1 MAKRKT
7 TAVAN
12 RNGKSSKTR
21 NPTTP
26 SAKKPT
32 KSFELPENLEA
43 VANGTDVG
51 RLQEYL
57 KKFGY
62 LEADKPATNDFAKI
76 RDAGLPEATANQFD
90 ESTSAAIRA
99 FQKFNGLN
107 ATGVADA
114 DTIHLMSMPR
124 CGNPDCPNRYFAARA
139 RAGLA
144 EFVAQ
149 GSKWSRAN
157 VTFGF
162 ENFTGDLTQQVIV
175 IAIRQAFLAWSRVC
189 SLTFTEV
196 GRGADISIAF
206 RTGDHGDGS
215 PFDGVGIVLA
225 HGFYPPPYGG
235 ASAGDLHFDD
245 DETWTTDSPPTGRDF
260 LTVALHEIGHTL
272 GLDHSADVS
281 AVMYAFYGGI
291 RRDLRIDD
299 IAGIRSIY
307 GNASDKSTLS
317 DTSITSPAF
326 ETFANRGYIS
336 WSGTDSQHR
345 LNVMATDEMRVW
357 HTKIT
362 LNETSLSGPALAT
375 FNNRLY
381 MAWRGVGNNQLNIMS
396 SSDGVNWAGK
406 VTLGDT
412 TFHRPALAVFNN
424 RLVLGWT
431 GTDSSR
437 RLNIIQSA
445 NGTTWNGK
453 QTLADT
459 SINGPGLSQLG
470 GNLVIA
476 WTGTDSGRHLNA
488 MSFDGSVWKSKV
500 TLSDTS
506 PAGPSLATVGSQL
519 ILGWSGTDSARQLNT
534 LRSVNGV
541 NFFAKATYGDT
552 SEFGPSIGSLG
563 EAPIITWTGRDTA
576 QSLNAMRI

>member
-7 TAVAN
+7 TAAAN
-12 RNGKSSKTR
+12 KKKKSPKTR
-21 NPTTP
+21 KSTTP
-26 SAKKPT
+26 SAKKRT
-32 KSFELPENLEA
+32 KRFELPDNLEA
-43 VANGTDVG
+43 VANGAEVG

-62 LEADKPATNDFAKI
+62 LEADNPATNAFAKI
-76 RDAGLPEATANQFD
+76 RDIGLPEAAANQLD
-90 ESTSAAIRA
+90 ESTSVAIRT
-99 FQKFNGLN
+99 FQKFYGLN
-107 ATGVADA
+107 VTGVPDA
-114 DTIHLMSMPR
+114 DTVHLMSMPR

-149 GSKWSRAN
+149 GNKWSRPN
-157 VTFGF
+157 VSFGF

-175 IAIRQAFLAWSRVC
+175 NAIREAFLAWSRVC

-196 GRGADISIAF
+196 GGGADISIAF

-215 PFDGVGIVLA
+215 PFDGVGNVLA
-225 HGFYPPPYGG
+225 HGFYPPPSGG
-235 ASAGDLHFDD
+235 AIAGDLHFDD
-245 DETWTTDSPPTGRDF
+245 AETWTTDSPPTGFDF

-272 GLDHSADVS
+272 GLDHSADAT

-291 RRDLRIDD
+291 RRDLRTDD
-299 IAGIRSIY
+299 INGIRSIY
-307 GNASDKSTLS
+307 GDATDKSTLS

-326 ETFANRGYIS
+326 ATFANRGYIS

-362 LNETSLSGPALAT
+362 LNDTSLSGPALAT

-381 MAWRGVGNNQLNIMS
+381 MAWRGVGNNQLNVMS
-396 SSDGVNWAGK
+396 SADGVNWTGK

-424 RLVLGWT
+424 RLVLAWT
-431 GTDSSR
+431 GTDSAR

-459 SINGPGLSQLG
+459 SINGPGLSQFG
-470 GNLVIA
+470 DNLVMA
-476 WTGTDSGRHLNA
+476 WTGTDSGRHLNV
-488 MSFDGSVWKSKV
+488 MSFNGSVWNSKV
-500 TLSDTS
+500 TLGDTS
-506 PAGPSLATVGSQL
+506 PAGPSLATVHGQL
-519 ILGWSGTDSARQLNT
+519 ILGWSGTDSARRLNT

-541 NFFAKATYGDT
+541 NFIAKMTYGDT
-552 SEFGPSIGSLG
+552 SEYGPSVCALG
-563 EAPIITWTGRDTA
+563 NTPIITWTGRDTA